1 MKQST
6 SIVNLGLTTMIL
18 GILTQPADAQTLSSV
33 ASLAQPSATSANNLI
48 QQPLPLSEWTNHSHG
63 ADALKI
69 SDSTSAQ
76 ILSSDDTS
84 EEEEEQIESE
94 SDIELLVTGESD
106 NPIQQRLE
114 APNQVIIIDR
124 QEIERFN
131 DATAGDVLRR
141 LPGVVITGPF
151 DENRDVRLRGFT
163 QGFTQIL
170 IDGQRLPDSNNN
182 RQVEVNRIPISAIER
197 IEIIRTPTAGQNS
210 QGVAGTI
217 NIVLKQPNRPLGVLD
232 AGVSFLEDRQILGNL
247 NLLYGQR
254 QGDFSYQ
261 ISGGFQTRGSEKFKD
276 RQTTNASG
284 VTTEIDIEDD
294 IKNFVDYSFAP
305 RFRWQLSPK
314 DVVRIEPLLFLS
326 NTTRDVERNI
336 SSTNFFN
343 NGRLQRIRER
353 ENEIQE
359 SFRDLTWRM
368 SGVWQHEFNPNAQM
382 NLGLLFQRL
391 EYTQNK
397 TETNTITDQNF
408 DNNPANTPRPI
419 GSPNITTSNEIRNT
433 NEQEWLATLGFN
445 FLLGKNHRL
454 SAGFEGSFR
463 DRDAGFADRVD
474 VKANYELSEQ
484 QFNFYLQDEITLS
497 PNHLFTAGLR
507 LENIISNATSS
518 DGVSISNSNTQ
529 LNPSLSYR
537 YRVTPNTNFRL
548 GVARTIS
555 RPAFNNLIPFVNRRN
570 GNINQPDE
578 LGNPELQSETAW
590 GIDAGVEHTFRNNTG
605 VIGINGFIRFIDNL
619 IETQITQDPN
629 TNRFLQQPSNIG
641 YGEAY
646 GVELDVKSRMAF
658 IGLPNLTLSSNFS
671 LLGSQIQDSLTG
683 ESRPFNE
690 QPNYVLNLGFDYAIP
705 EWKMTFGVNYNFV
718 PQIEFQQLAGQ
729 DTRNRIIRSLSSLN
743 AFVAF
748 QLQENLNLRFY
759 GRNIGGINN
768 DRIFRTFDQQNRFV
782 SELVDLQSAPAVYG
796 FNLSWNF

>member
-6 SIVNLGLTTMIL
+6 SIFHLSLTTIIL
-18 GILTQPADAQTLSSV
+18 GILSQPANAQTLTSVSSV
-33 ASLAQPSATSANNLI
+33 ASSSATSTH
-48 QQPLPLSEWTNHSHG
+48 QPLPLSEWINYSHS
-63 ADALKI
+63 ADALKQ
-69 SDSTSAQ
+69 SNSTFAQ
-76 ILSSDDTS
+76 MPSS
-84 EEEEEQIESE
+84 EENQEEGASE

-151 DENRDVRLRGFT
+151 DENRDIRLRGFT
-163 QGFTQIL
+163 PGFTQIL
-170 IDGQRLPDSNNN
+170 IDGQRLPDSRDN
-182 RQVEVNRIPISAIER
+182 RQVEVNRIPASAIER
-197 IEIIRTPTAGQNS
+197 IEIIRTPTSGQNA

-217 NIVLKQPNRPLGVLD
+217 NIVLKQPDGPLGVLD

-261 ISGGFQTRGSEKFKD
+261 ISAGLQTRGSEKFKD
-276 RQTTNASG
+276 RQTTNANG
-284 VTTEIDIEDD
+284 VITEIDIEDD
-294 IKNFVDYSFAP
+294 IKRFVDYSFAP
-305 RFRWQLSPK
+305 RFRWQVSPN
-314 DVVRIEPLLFLS
+314 DVLRIEPVLFLT

-336 SSTNFFN
+336 NSTNFFG
-343 NGRLQRIRER
+343 NGRLQRIRQR
-353 ENEIQE
+353 ENTVQE
-359 SFRDLTWRM
+359 SFRNFTWRM
-368 SGVWQHEFNPNAQM
+368 SGVWEHEFNPKAQM

-391 EYTQNK
+391 ENTQDK
-397 TETNTITDQNF
+397 TETNIITDENF

-419 GSPNITTSNEIRNT
+419 GSPSRTTINEIRNT

-445 FLLGKNHRL
+445 FLLGDNHRL
-454 SAGFEGSFR
+454 TTGFEGSFR

-484 QFNFYLQDEITLS
+484 QLSFYIQDEITLS
-497 PNHLFTAGLR
+497 PDHLLTAGLR
-507 LENIISNATSS
+507 LENITSNATSS
-518 DGVSISNSNTQ
+518 ESVNISNSNTE

-537 YRVTPNTNFRL
+537 YRVTPNTNFRV

-578 LGNPELQSETAW
+578 LGNSELQPETAW
-590 GIDAGVEHTFRNNTG
+590 GIDAGVEQTFGNNTG

-629 TNRFLQQPSNIG
+629 TNRFLQQPVNIG

-646 GVELDVKSRMAF
+646 GIEIDVKSRMGF
-658 IGLPNLTLSSNFS
+658 ISLPNLTLSSNLSF
-671 LLGSQIQDSLTG
+671 LGSQVQDSFTG
-683 ESRPFNE
+683 ESRRFNE

-718 PQIEFQQLAGQ
+718 PQIESEQLAGQ
-729 DTRNRIIRSLSSLN
+729 NIRRTINRPISSLN

-768 DRIFRTFDQQNRFV
+768 DRIRTTFDQQSRFV
-782 SELVDLQSAPAVYG
+782 NELVDLQSAAAIYG

>member
-6 SIVNLGLTTMIL
+6 SIFHLSLTTIIL
-18 GILTQPADAQTLSSV
+18 GILSQPGNAQTFPSV
-33 ASLAQPSATSANNLI
+33 ASVENLI
-48 QQPLPLSEWTNHSHG
+48 QQPLPLSEWTNNSHS
-63 ADALKI
+63 ADALKQI
-69 SDSTSAQ
+69 NSTSAQ
-76 ILSSDDTS
+76 IPPS
-84 EEEEEQIESE
+84 EEEEEEEEKTE

-106 NPIQQRLE
+106 NPIQQRLD

-151 DENRDVRLRGFT
+151 DENRDVRLRGFSA
-163 QGFTQIL
+163 GFTQIL
-170 IDGQRLPDSNNN
+170 IDGQQLPDSRDN
-182 RQVEVNRIPISAIER
+182 RQVEVNRIPASAIER

-217 NIVLKQPNRPLGVLD
+217 NIVLKQPNRPIGVLD

-247 NLLYGQR
+247 NLLYGQK

-261 ISGGFQTRGSEKFKD
+261 ISAGVLTRGSEKFKD
-276 RQTTNASG
+276 RQTTNANG
-284 VTTEIDIEDD
+284 AITEADIEDD

-314 DVVRIEPLLFLS
+314 DVLRVEPLLFLT

-336 SSTNFFN
+336 NSTNFFG

-353 ENEIQE
+353 ENAVQE
-359 SFRDLTWRM
+359 SFKDFTWRM
-368 SGVWQHEFNPNAQM
+368 SGVWEHEFNPNAQM
-382 NLGLLFQRL
+382 NLGLLFQKL
-391 EYTQNK
+391 EYTQDK

-408 DNNPANTPRPI
+408 NNTPENTPQAI
-419 GSPNITTSNEIRNT
+419 SSPSRNTINEIRNT

-445 FLLGKNHRL
+445 FLLGENHRL
-454 SAGFEGSFR
+454 STGFEGSFR

-484 QFNFYLQDEITLS
+484 LLSFYLQDEITLS
-497 PNHLFTAGLR
+497 PNHLLTAGLR
-507 LENIISNATSS
+507 LENITSNSTSS
-518 DGVSISNSNTQ
+518 DGVNISNSNTE

-555 RPAFNNLIPFVNRRN
+555 RPAFNNLIPFVNQRN

-578 LGNPELQSETAW
+578 LGNPELQPEIAW
-590 GIDAGVEHTFRNNTG
+590 GVDAGVEQTFGNNTG
-605 VIGINGFIRFIDNL
+605 VIGLNGFIRFIDNL

-629 TNRFLQQPSNIG
+629 TNRFRQQPINIG
-641 YGEAY
+641 YGKAY
-646 GVELDVKSRMAF
+646 GVELDVKSSMAF
-658 IGLPNLTLSSNFS
+658 IGIPNLNLSSNFS
-671 LLGSQIQDSLTG
+671 LLGSQIQDSVTG

-690 QPNYVLNLGFDYAIP
+690 QPNYVMNLGFDYAIP
-705 EWKMTFGVNYNFV
+705 EWNMTFGVNYNFT
-718 PQIEFQQLAGQ
+718 PQIEWEQLAGTNTQ
-729 DTRNRIIRSLSSLN
+729 RRITKSISSLN

-759 GRNIGGINN
+759 GRNIGGINS
-768 DRIFRTFDQQNRFV
+768 DRINTTFNQQNNFV
-782 SELVDLQSAPAVYG
+782 NELVDLQSAPAIYG